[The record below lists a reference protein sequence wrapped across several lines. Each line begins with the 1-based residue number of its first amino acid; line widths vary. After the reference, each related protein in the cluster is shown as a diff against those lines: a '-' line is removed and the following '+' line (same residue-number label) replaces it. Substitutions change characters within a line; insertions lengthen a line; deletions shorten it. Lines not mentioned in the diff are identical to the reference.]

1 MVSSFGVDHI
11 RHRQACAPVSISDL
25 SSPKGQKLFW
35 TWLQSKY
42 VVGIFL
48 APPCGTASRARQI
61 PLKRTHQQAFGPSPL
76 RTDASPNGVQGLSWV
91 NKLKVSLANK
101 LYHFTAQVVQW
112 AIDRD
117 IPVCVENP
125 QHSLFWA
132 TSFWQT
138 VAGAMRY
145 TVLHT
150 CMFGSPRQ
158 KKTMLAHNAPEFNS
172 LAITCMGQSSSHTH
186 LPWGITPRG
195 FATAE
200 ETAYPMPLAR
210 AIANCFVLIACN
222 RGIQPLP
229 STLQDVQP
237 LSLDALRAMRA
248 QAGQQPRATK
258 IPPIVPTYATKIHVS
273 GLPDDLPHAVLFH
286 SLAHPL
292 TLRNPI
298 GTLVLPKGAKLSSV
312 QPKSIFKGGEVFADC
327 RCVPMIA
334 REAQLDNSPVVQTW
348 GIPWTEAQFVEQAAK
363 HGHPAKLDA
372 MLPSA
377 LRQAIVR
384 FQQSTPGQRCTARAK
399 KLSFWCSRARELVQP
414 EREFKEAMP
423 PSVKKVLAGK
433 RILLWKEMLESVDYP
448 DMGVVNEFAAGSML
462 TGETETTGLWP
473 AKFVPAQMTESDLF
487 ELSAR
492 DRPALSS
499 KSLAG
504 MDDEV
509 ALTVWEQTLQE
520 VDDGVLE
527 GPMPLHTVPDHLP
540 LSRRFGVKQGSKIR
554 NIDDFSQSGVNGC
567 AQTTESPKPHNL
579 DVVSSLCLAL
589 MNSKVA
595 SSSPEWKCRSFDLKG
610 AYRQCAVHPSASR
623 FAHIVVRNPGDD
635 TLSAFRM
642 NALPFGSV
650 RSVHSFLRV
659 AHSIWYLGVELFDI
673 LWCGYFDD
681 FMAFGLSEECSSV
694 TDTIHML
701 FDLIGWKFARSG
713 DKASPFSSTMKA
725 LGVMIDVS
733 NMSSGLVLFDNTPM
747 RKSDLIESL
756 DKVIKKGS
764 LPRHEALRL
773 RGRLQFASG
782 QIFGRT
788 ARSCLAVL
796 TSHAYSPV
804 SSKLSNS
811 ALSALETHRRLL
823 NSNIPRKIS
832 ARASRT
838 WFVFTDASYETTDG
852 VPHSGLGAVLCD
864 EQGRVCRFMS
874 ERVPSDCLMFL
885 NPAKKKTIIF
895 ECEYVA
901 VWCAFH
907 LWKQFI
913 AGQHIILFI
922 DNNAVRD
929 SLISCQHRARRN
941 VTDLRFRA

>member
-1 MVSSFGVDHI
+1 PGTPLIDAEFQTFAQNTLGALASLSDISVLKRLLFEAHTLTLAQLRETVTNPDAPTTRKLPPVEREAKMRQLKARLTGVVIERQLEPSYELLDSVVQQWESRQLRYLTPEKCSSREFEVTMSKSSRQISLDADKMVVKESKTTPDQFAGTEMLVFEALRRRGIAYAFADVISWQTHERYLQSLFSHLRNDPPAGYNKPTLQQVLKAD
-11 RHRQACAPVSISDL
+11 RQTFMKLIQDDVPVRRDSMNVLALDNQLLAAL
-25 SSPKGQKLFW
+25 SSYDVGFHLLPLPKPAGKGDRGWPKGQGEKGDHW
-35 TWLQSKY
+35 
-42 VVGIFL
+42 
-48 APPCGTASRARQI
+48 
-61 PLKRTHQQAFGPSPL
+61 
-76 RTDASPNGVQGLSWV
+76 
-91 NKLKVSLANK
+91 
-101 LYHFTAQVVQW
+101 
-112 AIDRD
+112 
-117 IPVCVENP
+117 
-125 QHSLFWA
+125 
-132 TSFWQT
+132 
-138 VAGAMRY
+138 
-145 TVLHT
+145 
-150 CMFGSPRQ
+150 
-158 KKTMLAHNAPEFNS
+158 
-172 LAITCMGQSSSHTH
+172 
-186 LPWGITPRG
+186 G

-312 QPKSIFKGGEVFADC
+312 QPKSIFKGGEIFADC

-554 NIDDFSQSGVNGC
+554 NIDDFSQ
-567 AQTTESPKPHNL
+567 
-579 DVVSSLCLAL
+579 
-589 MNSKVA
+589 
-595 SSSPEWKCRSFDLKG
+595 
-610 AYRQCAVHPSASR
+610 
-623 FAHIVVRNPGDD
+623 NPGDD

-852 VPHSGLGAVLCD
+852 
-864 EQGRVCRFMS
+864 
-874 ERVPSDCLMFL
+874 
-885 NPAKKKTIIF
+885 
-895 ECEYVA
+895 
-901 VWCAFH
+901 
-907 LWKQFI
+907 
-913 AGQHIILFI
+913 
-922 DNNAVRD
+922 
-929 SLISCQHRARRN
+929 
-941 VTDLRFRA
+941 